1 MLYLAICWGLFL
13 AGFKFGQLRKSYRKL
28 PPLSQMEMN
37 KRLAQDVQRYQR
49 LITLFALAGIL
60 AAILFSIEMLFVVNI
75 DMTNLLDVRTSF
87 GERDVTLLSQ
97 AATVLGAGGF
107 LSLVAAIVGWG
118 QLSRGRRALW
128 LVSPLLLSTLSLFSA
143 GRQTILQL
151 TLIAFFSLLLR
162 GGSTGVRVSRFK
174 MPIVFAGIVMV
185 ALAYGMIVSS
195 LRSGESV
202 TGNKGALLS
211 RGFLAQMD
219 TNLETALDDQPAVI
233 RDGSAELLFY
243 LTHPI
248 PNFVIFFDLPRP
260 GPYWGLWEF
269 PFVARRLQSVGLDP
283 SSVGARIDM
292 VYAMFAT
299 SGRSPQVW
307 QTGVRDL
314 IIDFGDAG
322 ALVATAL
329 FGFWAGRIHYRTCS
343 RGGLISIYLLV
354 GINLLC
360 VYSALLSGIS
370 DTLVFF
376 YFMAVIIMY
385 FRYEFGAKETTPRLV
400 VPNSHRTPM
409 WR

>member
-1 MLYLAICWGLFL
+1 MRKIRKISQRSAPLSSTDQKARVRSPLTVLSVTWIIPLSTLASGIVYYEGVSFESPGMLYLAICWGLFL

-60 AAILFSIEMLFVVNI
+60 AAILFSLEMLFVVRI
-75 DMTNLLDVRTSF
+75 DMTNLLDVRTAF

-97 AATVLGAGGF
+97 AATVLGAGGL

-151 TLIAFFSLLLR
+151 TLITFFSLLLR
-162 GGSTGVRVSRFK
+162 GRSTGVRVRRFK

-219 TNLETALDDQPAVI
+219 TNLETALGDQPAVI
-233 RDGSAELLFY
+233 RRWERGTPLL
-243 LTHPI
+243 L
-248 PNFVIFFDLPRP
+248 N
-260 GPYWGLWEF
+260 
-269 PFVARRLQSVGLDP
+269 
-283 SSVGARIDM
+283 SS
-292 VYAMFAT
+292 Y
-299 SGRSPQVW
+299 PQL
-307 QTGVRDL
+307 RHIL
-314 IIDFGDAG
+314 
-322 ALVATAL
+322 
-329 FGFWAGRIHYRTCS
+329 
-343 RGGLISIYLLV
+343 
-354 GINLLC
+354 
-360 VYSALLSGIS
+360 
-370 DTLVFF
+370 
-376 YFMAVIIMY
+376 
-385 FRYEFGAKETTPRLV
+385 
-400 VPNSHRTPM
+400 
-409 WR
+409 